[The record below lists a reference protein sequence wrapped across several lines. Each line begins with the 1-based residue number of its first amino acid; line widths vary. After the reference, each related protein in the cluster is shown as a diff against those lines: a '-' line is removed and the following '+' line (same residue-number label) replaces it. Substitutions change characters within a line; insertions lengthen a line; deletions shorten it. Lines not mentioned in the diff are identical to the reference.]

1 VHKACAWLHWQG
13 TVNAVEPEK
22 LLPDGGS
29 ATGGRITLA
38 DGQHVEYD
46 WLVLALGSETS
57 TFGIPGAK
65 ELAIPFCTYTDA
77 LKVYTMGCASAQYM
91 Q

>member
-1 VHKACAWLHWQG
+1 M
-13 TVNAVEPEK
+13 EPGK

-29 ATGGRITLA
+29 ATGGRIMLA

-65 ELAIPFCTYTDA
+65 ELATPFCTYIDA
-77 LKVYTMGCASAQYM
+77 LKVPH
-91 Q
+91 